1 MASTMGLENNTTATI
16 DNITT
21 MARTIGLQNNT
32 TPTNNIITT
41 MASTMGLE
49 NHTTSTN
56 DNVTDTELGWI
67 GQSTH
72 WFCLWGML
80 YVIIALI
87 AVVGNGMV
95 LYASY
100 GNKNT
105 GRLQYLDSL
114 IKSLAVTDMLYGLIG
129 IPCRILNTYL
139 LGQYIPVIS
148 KSMSWIKPY

>member
-1 MASTMGLENNTTATI
+1 M
-16 DNITT
+16 D
-21 MARTIGLQNNT
+21 
-32 TPTNNIITT
+32 TT

-49 NHTTSTN
+49 NFTTLNNVNGDN
-56 DNVTDTELGWI
+56 DTDLGWI
-67 GQSTH
+67 GQATH
-72 WFCLWGML
+72 TFCLWGML
-80 YVIIALI
+80 YLIIAFI

-105 GRLQYLDSL
+105 GCLHYLDSL

-139 LGQYIPVIS
+139 LG
-148 KSMSWIKPY
+148 